1 MKQKAFI
8 SARFTEMTP
17 AAEITKQNS
26 WGNEYECLV
35 CGVKD
40 IFLATIPCHYCAK
53 DIEFFNKDLK
63 NCPHC
68 HKDIEHE
75 HVLKACRGKYSDGDG
90 WCEDGNVNVAY
101 CHECNDDKKSVFY
114 IDGHWSCVTCFDR
127 GWQAVS
133 CPHCDEFVTGDM
145 DTIKYFACVRCED
158 AVRAELVKD
167 GFNKTL

>member
-1 MKQKAFI
+1 MRQKAFI

-53 DIEFFNKDLK
+53 DIE
-63 NCPHC
+63 
-68 HKDIEHE
+68 HE

-101 CHECNDDKKSVFY
+101 CHECNDDKNL
-114 IDGHWSCVTCFDR
+114 
-127 GWQAVS
+127 
-133 CPHCDEFVTGDM
+133 
-145 DTIKYFACVRCED
+145 YF
-158 AVRAELVKD
+158 
-167 GFNKTL
+167 T